1 MSSHVSKLVNI
12 ILIIMFAAPILYGL
26 YLVDFDIQRFL
37 QLDFETIRIE
47 AEFRLEDMIIE
58 DSKMLLVVKALNT
71 GNREFSLK
79 VINATVNISS
89 VEPTGAE
96 LRLSQDVFLD
106 MDLGTLEAGKSL
118 SFKIPVELGIPA
130 SQFAKGRYDV
140 NIVLYMEVEYQ
151 GEVFVRRV
159 EFTGYISVS

>member
-1 MSSHVSKLVNI
+1 VSSHVSKLVNI

-47 AEFRLEDMIIE
+47 AEFRLEDMILE

-71 GNREFSLK
+71 GNREFNLK

-89 VEPTGAE
+89 VDPTGAQ
-96 LRLSQDVFLD
+96 LRLSQDVYLD
-106 MDLGTLEAGKSL
+106 MDLGPLEAGGSL
-118 SFKIPVELGIPA
+118 SFEVPVDLGIPA
-130 SQFAKGRYDV
+130 SQFAKGRYNVD
-140 NIVLYMEVEYQ
+140 IVMYVEVGYQ
-151 GEVFVRRV
+151 GESFTRRI